1 MKLSKNI
8 RSASY
13 LKDNIAT
20 LVKTLPEERSPLIVT
35 HNGEAKLV
43 VMDIASYEEM
53 QDTLALLKLLALS
66 EQEKEKGEYKELDDA
81 IDDVLR

>member
-1 MKLSKNI
+1 MKLAENI
-8 RSASY
+8 RSVSY

-43 VMDIASYEEM
+43 VMDIKSYEET
-53 QDTLALLKLLALS
+53 QETIALLKLLAIS
-66 EQEKEKGEYKELDDA
+66 EKEKQNGEYLDLDDA
-81 IDDVLR
+81 INEIIK